1 MGFFRNIGD
10 FLSCL
15 LRENCEYSI
24 KKILTYIFSFLA
36 FYVIIFTDKE
46 YYEILLFIGAL
57 LGIRGYERVK
67 LWGKT
72 PDPPIEPGLTDDSML
87 GSKKSKK
94 GGKQL
99 LTD

>member
-1 MGFFRNIGD
+1 MNIFTKIGN
-10 FLSCL
+10 FLGCL

-24 KKILTYIFSFLA
+24 KKILTYAFSLLV
-36 FYVIIFTDKE
+36 FYMVIFTDKE
-46 YYEILLFIGAL
+46 YYEILLLIAGL

-72 PDPPIEPGLTDDSML
+72 PDPPIDPELTDDSML
-87 GSKKSKK
+87 GATKPKKDNR
-94 GGKQL
+94 QL